1 MNKQNPEEDK
11 KQNST
16 PIQRWRR
23 HCDASKIAGL
33 RIVRVLEHIARQ
45 FKFTEKAMSNYITDK
60 ISLQTIVYKLFTE
73 VRFNWTRNTLGF
85 H

>member
-1 MNKQNPEEDK
+1 MRRQ
-11 KQNST
+11 QNST

-33 RIVRVLEHIARQ
+33 RILRLLEHTARQ
-45 FKFTEKAMSNYITDK
+45 FKFTEKAMNYITNK
-60 ISLQTIVYKLFTE
+60 ISLQTTAYKLFTE
-73 VRFNWTRNTLGF
+73 VIFNWTYDALGF